1 MGLGRSRSAL
11 EMRCINSL
19 FSLMCDRQSNSRC
32 ARDDYIKGQLALC
45 MTSDLE
51 WSGSWLE
58 GLSPSDGISLGRQAD
73 CHGVSYMCLEIGV
86 MNPS

>member
-1 MGLGRSRSAL
+1 
-11 EMRCINSL
+11 
-19 FSLMCDRQSNSRC
+19 MCDRQSNSRC
-32 ARDDYIKGQLALC
+32 AQNDYIKGQLALC

-73 CHGVSYMCLEIGV
+73 CHGVSYVSGDRCDEPKLSNDHQRSV
-86 MNPS
+86 HVSQA